1 MPLSLRCVLLL
12 LGLSLTDAFAAN
24 PPAAM
29 SGPEA
34 TPSLRYESRQLR
46 GWSVMIRLELLAEEK
61 RAETEKGLQLV
72 GKQLEDVERLV
83 PAKALA
89 RLRKVTLWFS
99 PPYTNARPRAEYH
112 PGAEWLKANGRNP
125 AMVKGVEFTD
135 VAHLDK
141 EVLRMPLLTLHEL
154 AHAYHDQV
162 LGFDHPAIKGCYERA
177 VAAKSYDQVSR
188 KDWQGKV
195 TPGVRAYAM
204 TNPQEYFAETTEA
217 FFGQNDFFPYNRQ
230 ELEAH
235 DPTMV
240 AALKK
245 AWGGE

>member
-1 MPLSLRCVLLL
+1 MPHPLRRLLFAL
-12 LGLSLTDAFAAN
+12 LCFSAIAAEK
-24 PPAAM
+24 PT
-29 SGPEA
+29 A
-34 TPSLRYESRQLR
+34 TTAPDVYPTPLRYESRQLR
-46 GWSVMIRLELLAEEK
+46 GWSVMIRLELLGDAQ
-61 RAETEKGLQLV
+61 RAETEKGLGLIA
-72 GKQLEDVERLV
+72 KQLEDVERLV
-83 PAKALA
+83 PSKALA
-89 RLRKVTLWFS
+89 RLRKVTLWLS
-99 PPYTNARPRAEYH
+99 PPYANARPRAEYH

-162 LGFDHPAIKGCYERA
+162 LGFDHPGIKACYERA
-177 VAAKSYDQVSR
+177 VASKSYDQVSR

-195 TPGVRAYAM
+195 TTGVRAYAM
-204 TNPQEYFAETTEA
+204 TNPQEYFAETSEA
-217 FFGQNDFFPYNRQ
+217 FFGQNDFFPYDRK

-240 AALKK
+240 ATLKK
-245 AWGGE
+245 TWGAE

>member
-1 MPLSLRCVLLL
+1 MPHPLRRLLFAL
-12 LGLSLTDAFAAN
+12 LCCSATAAEK
-24 PPAAM
+24 PTATTAPDVYPA
-29 SGPEA
+29 P
-34 TPSLRYESRQLR
+34 LRYESRQLR
-46 GWSVMIRLELLAEEK
+46 GWSVMIRLELLGDAQ
-61 RAETEKGLQLV
+61 RAETEKGLGLIA
-72 GKQLEDVERLV
+72 KQLEDVERLV
-83 PAKALA
+83 PSKALA
-89 RLRKVTLWFS
+89 RLRKVTLWLS
-99 PPYTNARPRAEYH
+99 PPYANARPRAEYH

-162 LGFDHPAIKGCYERA
+162 LGFDHPGIKACYERA
-177 VAAKSYDQVSR
+177 VASKSYDQVSR

-195 TPGVRAYAM
+195 TTGVRAYAM
-204 TNPQEYFAETTEA
+204 TNPQEYFAETSEA
-217 FFGQNDFFPYNRQ
+217 FFGQNDFFPYDRK

-240 AALKK
+240 ATLKK
-245 AWGGE
+245 TWGAE